1 MAPER
6 RPGDLSFIFVGRQKA
21 YGERIIGSDVFDG
34 AAPDWS
40 NTNAIV
46 PKLTRRHFP
55 FVRNT
60 LDANAETEASESIY
74 GGGAPDSI
82 ITGRAGAG
90 EWEFELLP
98 DDAIHM
104 LFGWFNPK
112 TLPTNT
118 SLADQA
124 ITVGAIAS
132 NAVNFT
138 NAIANWPGKL
148 RITPKK
154 GSGKIGA
161 GTLTVIGQKRGS
173 RSNKFN
179 APVTEVIDVAEIAS
193 SDVGTTTI
201 DTENFYYQ
209 ANQLRLNFAS
219 DAPDDFDISFIP
231 DTKWAELVINEGG
244 ATFDGWTTQMVK
256 ALQAYIGFDVVP
268 NLFRLSI
275 GTNIRLLLSLLAS
288 YVQESRSLVD
298 PNVQTNVLS
307 DLQTSD
313 GILSKYPISSL
324 DFYPSRGTAVTMG
337 NAGESLDDLLTRI
350 DGANPP
356 EPIAVESVEI
366 EGNHNYTQ
374 PPGLTGDPVGG
385 QPATGDTETR
395 AVTVTSG
402 IYHEVDDAE
411 TDNKTV
417 HWQDRFFEGR
427 RVPIV
432 IRNYNW
438 LSNGRQV
445 IIESRFPS
453 CKLSEVPGMTIEGR
467 ATPTR
472 NLVFEAKRSRDATNP
487 DEISM
492 RFYSQKGFEE

>member
-6 RPGDLSFIFVGRQKA
+6 RPGDLSFIFIGRQNG
-21 YGERIIGSDVFDG
+21 YGNRIVGASVFDG
-34 AAPDWS
+34 AAPQWS
-40 NTNAIV
+40 DPNAIV

-60 LDANAETEASESIY
+60 LDANAETAQSDSIY

-104 LFGWFNPK
+104 LLGWFNPK
-112 TLPTNT
+112 ELPTNT
-118 SLADQA
+118 KVPDQA
-124 ITVGAIAS
+124 LTVPAIAS
-132 NAVNFT
+132 NAVDFT

-154 GSGKIGA
+154 ASGNIGKGKI
-161 GTLTVIGQKRGS
+161 TLIGQKRGS

-179 APVTEVIDVAEIAS
+179 SPVTEVIDVPAIANADIGS
-193 SDVGTTTI
+193 TTV

-209 ANQLRLNFAS
+209 ANQLRLDFAS
-219 DAPDDFDISFIP
+219 DAPESFDISFIP
-231 DTKWAELVINEGG
+231 DTNWAELTINQDGDV
-244 ATFDGWTTQMVK
+244 FDGWTTQMIK
-256 ALQAYIGFDVVP
+256 ALQAYIGFDVIP

-275 GTNIRLLLSLLAS
+275 GTNIRLLLSLLSS

-298 PNVQTNVLS
+298 PNVETNTLR

-313 GILSKYPISSL
+313 GILSKYPLSSL

-337 NAGESLDDLLTRI
+337 NPGESLTDLIARI
-350 DGANPP
+350 DDA
-356 EPIAVESVEI
+356 EPVAVENVTI

-374 PPGLTGDPVGG
+374 PPGHTGDPVGG
-385 QPATGDTETR
+385 QPATGDTESR
-395 AVTVTSG
+395 AVNVTAG

-411 TDNKTV
+411 TDNKTI

-438 LSNGRQV
+438 LADGRQV
-445 IIESRFPS
+445 VIESRFPS

-472 NLVFEAKRSRDATNP
+472 NLVFEAKRSLKATHP

-492 RFYSQKGFEE
+492 RFYSEKGFEE

>member
-1 MAPER
+1 MAAER
-6 RPGDLSFIFVGRQKA
+6 RPGDLSFIFVGRQKG
-21 YGERIIGSDVFDG
+21 YGQRIIGSDVFDG
-34 AAPDWS
+34 VAPDWTDPNS
-40 NTNAIV
+40 IV
-46 PKLTRRHFP
+46 AKIVRRHFP

-60 LDANAETEASESIY
+60 LDANAETSQSDSIY
-74 GGGAPDSI
+74 GGGAPGSI

-104 LFGWFNPK
+104 LLGWFNPK
-112 TLPTNT
+112 ETPTNT
-118 SLADQA
+118 VVPEQV
-124 ITVGAIAS
+124 ITVPAISS
-132 NAVNFT
+132 NSVNFT
-138 NAIANWPGKL
+138 DVRANWPGKL

-154 GSGKIGA
+154 GSGDIGK
-161 GTLTVIGQKRGS
+161 GTLTLIGQKRGS

-179 APVTEVIDVAEIAS
+179 SPVTEVIDVPAIQNA
-193 SDVGTTTI
+193 DIGTTVV

-231 DTKWAELVINEGG
+231 DTKWAELVINEDG
-244 ATFDGWTTQMVK
+244 ATFDGWTTQMIK
-256 ALQAYIGFDVVP
+256 ALQAYIGFDVIP

-275 GTNIRLLLSLLAS
+275 GTNIRLLLGLLAS

-298 PNVQTNVLS
+298 PNVQTDVLAN
-307 DLQTSD
+307 LQTSD

-324 DFYPSRGTAVTMG
+324 EFYPSRGTAVTMG
-337 NAGESLDDLLTRI
+337 DAGESIDDLIARI
-350 DGANPP
+350 DGANAP
-356 EPIAVESVEI
+356 EPIAVESVDI

-374 PPGLTGDPVGG
+374 PPGFTGDPVGG
-385 QPATGDTETR
+385 QPVTGDTESR
-395 AVTVTSG
+395 AVTVTAG

-411 TDNKTV
+411 TDNKTI
-417 HWQDRFFEGR
+417 HWQDRFFERR

-432 IRNYNW
+432 VRNYNW
-438 LSNGRQV
+438 LSDGRQV
-445 IIESRFPS
+445 LIESRFPS
-453 CKLSEVPGMTIEGR
+453 CELSEVPGMTIEGR

-472 NLVFEAKRSRDATNP
+472 NLVFEAKRSLGATNP

-492 RFYSQKGFEE
+492 RFYSEKGFEE

>member
-6 RPGDLSFIFVGRQKA
+6 RPGDLSFIFIGRQKA
-21 YGERIIGSDVFDG
+21 YGERIIGSDVFNG
-34 AAPDWS
+34 TAPDWS
-40 NTNAIV
+40 DADAIV
-46 PKLTRRHFP
+46 PKLIRRHFP

-60 LDANAETEASESIY
+60 LDANADTAQSDSIY

-98 DDAIHM
+98 DDAIHI
-104 LFGWFNPK
+104 LLGWFNPK

-118 SLADQA
+118 ELKDQVIPSAA
-124 ITVGAIAS
+124 ITVNS
-132 NAVNFT
+132 NDVTIDTTAT
-138 NAIANWPGKL
+138 GAIANWPGQLK
-148 RITPKK
+148 IEPT
-154 GSGKIGA
+154 GHSGAGKIR
-161 GTLTVIGQKRGS
+161 VIGQKRGS

-179 APVTEVIDVAEIAS
+179 SPIAEEIAVANS
-193 SDVGTTTI
+193 ATAVTSK
-201 DTENFYYQ
+201 NFFY
-209 ANQLRLNFAS
+209 NTSKMLLSGFTV
-219 DAPDDFDISFIP
+219 APTSLKITYTP
-231 DTKWAELVINEGG
+231 DTKYADLVINEDG
-244 ATFDGWTTQMVK
+244 ATYNGWTSQMVK
-256 ALQAYIGFDVVP
+256 ALQAYIAYDVVP

-275 GTNIRLLLSLLAS
+275 GGNIRLLLSLLAS
-288 YVQESRSLVD
+288 YVQESRSLAD
-298 PNVQTNVLS
+298 PNAETNVLS
-307 DLQTSD
+307 DLQTSS

-337 NAGESLDDLLTRI
+337 DAGESLADLLTRI
-350 DGANPP
+350 NGANPP

-395 AVTVTSG
+395 AVTVTASVF
-402 IYHEVDDAE
+402 HEVDDAA

-432 IRNYNW
+432 VRNYNW
-438 LSNGRQV
+438 LSDGRQV
-445 IIESRFPS
+445 LIESRFPS

-472 NLVFEAKRSRDATNP
+472 NLAFEAKRSPGATAP

>member
-6 RPGDLSFIFVGRQKA
+6 RPGDLSFIFIGRQKG

-34 AAPDWS
+34 GAPDWS
-40 NTNAIV
+40 DPAAIV
-46 PKLTRRHFP
+46 AKIIRRHFP

-60 LDANAETEASESIY
+60 LDADADTEASDSIY

-82 ITGRAGAG
+82 ITGRAGSG

-104 LFGWFNPK
+104 LLGWFNPK
-112 TLPTNT
+112 TLPANT
-118 SLADQA
+118 ALADQVIPSGA
-124 ITVGAIAS
+124 ITINGTDVTIDTTTTGAL
-132 NAVNFT
+132 
-138 NAIANWPGKL
+138 ANWPGQLK
-148 RITPKK
+148 IEPT
-154 GSGKIGA
+154 GASGAGKIR
-161 GTLTVIGQKRGS
+161 VIGQKRGS

-179 APVTEVIDVAEIAS
+179 SPIAEEITVADSAAAVTS
-193 SDVGTTTI
+193 
-201 DTENFYYQ
+201 ENFFY
-209 ANQLRLNFAS
+209 NTSKMLLSGFNT
-219 DAPDDFDISFIP
+219 APTALKITYIP
-231 DTKWAELVINEGG
+231 DTNWAELTINQDG
-244 ATFDGWTTQMVK
+244 ATFDGWSTAMVK
-256 ALQAYIGFDVVP
+256 ALQAYIGFDVIP

-275 GTNIRLLLSLLAS
+275 GTNIRLVLSLLAS

-298 PNVQTNVLS
+298 PNVETNVLT
-307 DLQTSD
+307 DLQTSG
-313 GILSKYPISSL
+313 GILSKYPLSNL
-324 DFYPSRGTAVTMG
+324 DFYPSRGTAVVMG
-337 NAGESLDDLLTRI
+337 NAGETMEDLLKRI
-350 DGANPP
+350 DSV
-356 EPIAVESVEI
+356 EPIAVESVTI

-374 PPGLTGDPVGG
+374 PPGYNGDPVGG
-385 QPATGDTETR
+385 QPATGDTESR
-395 AVTVTSG
+395 AVTVTAS

-438 LSNGRQV
+438 LADGRQV
-445 IIESRFPS
+445 LIESRFPS

-472 NLVFEAKRSRDATNP
+472 NLAFEAKRSDKATRP

-492 RFYSQKGFEE
+492 RFYSEKGFEE